1 MFDRAGVLAPP
12 FRRHGFMLSWT
23 KGDPSGDKIAGPF
36 DDAGQDLLDI
46 ALTKTGTTYTLR
58 ATKIVVGF
66 NNPIDAEIFGNTIYV
81 LEYGGRQSIWRITM
95 PR

>member
-12 FRRHGFMLSWT
+12 FRRNGFMLSWT

-46 ALTKTGTTYTLR
+46 ALTKTGTTYCKSR
-58 ATKIVVGF
+58 VVKPPQPQWF
-66 NNPIDAEIFGNTIYV
+66 FSSSKLFSPAA
-81 LEYGGRQSIWRITM
+81 RSR
-95 PR
+95 